1 MAVLH
6 LLYDGKDIMPLYQLY
21 MVAVKHLGA
30 VVIQN
35 IHAVVVAVCV
45 AVKIAVQL
53 LHALKYA
60 KVMD

>member
-1 MAVLH
+1 
-6 LLYDGKDIMPLYQLY
+6 
-21 MVAVKHLGA
+21 MVAVKQLGA

-45 AVKIAVQL
+45 AVKIVVQL
-53 LHALKYA
+53 LHALKRA